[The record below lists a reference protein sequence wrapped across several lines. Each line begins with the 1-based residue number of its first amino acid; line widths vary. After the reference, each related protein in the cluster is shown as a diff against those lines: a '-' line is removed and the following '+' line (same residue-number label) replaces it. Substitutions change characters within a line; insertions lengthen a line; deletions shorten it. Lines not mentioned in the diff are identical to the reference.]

1 MSVATPLSLSAG
13 IEPVRLKTPFR
24 ITGHVMD
31 KVDLVVCTLAR
42 AGHRGRGEATGV
54 YYHAETGASMLA
66 QIEAVRARIE
76 QGITREELQA
86 LLPAGGARNA
96 VDCALW
102 DLEAQESG
110 QPAWKLAGLS
120 EPSDLLTTFTLGADM
135 PEAMGAKAAGL
146 TQVRALKLKLIGD
159 GLDAGRVRAVR
170 AAAPGVWIGVDANQ
184 AFDRAG
190 TEALLPTLIE
200 EKVSLLE
207 QPCRIGADD
216 SLTGLNSPIPLAADE
231 SAQTSADIPRLAAIY
246 DVINIKLDKSGGL
259 TEGLKMARLAREHG
273 LGVMVGNMVGTSL
286 SCGPA
291 AIVGQLC
298 DVVDLDGPWH
308 LSADRDPAAIYQ
320 NGYLACPP
328 RGWGLPERKAA

>member
-1 MSVATPLSLSAG
+1 MSVAKPLSLSVR
-13 IEPVRLKTPFR
+13 IDPVRLKTPFR

-42 AGHRGRGEATGV
+42 AGHQGRGEATGV

-66 QIEAVRARIE
+66 QIEAVRGRIE
-76 QGITREELQA
+76 AGITREALQT

-102 DLEAQESG
+102 DLECAESG
-110 QPAWKLAGLS
+110 EAAWKRAGLPA
-120 EPSDLLTTFTLGADM
+120 PSNLLTTFTLGADS
-135 PEAMGAKAAGL
+135 PEVMGARAAGL
-146 TQVRALKLKLIGD
+146 TYAKALKLKLIGD
-159 GLDAGRVRAVR
+159 GLDAERVRAVR
-170 AAAPGVWIGVDANQ
+170 AAAPDVWIGVDANQ

-190 TEALLPTLIE
+190 TEALMPVLVE

-207 QPCRIGADD
+207 QPCAIGADD
-216 SLTGLNSPIPLAADE
+216 SLIGLNSPIPLAADE
-231 SAQTSADIPRLAAIY
+231 SAQTSADIARLAPIY
-246 DVINIKLDKSGGL
+246 DIINIKLDKSGGL
-259 TEGLKMARLAREHG
+259 TEGLKMAHLAREHG
-273 LGVMVGNMVGTSL
+273 MGVMVGNMVGTSL

-308 LSADRDPAAIYQ
+308 LSADRDPAAVYE
-320 NGYLACPP
+320 NGYLLCPP